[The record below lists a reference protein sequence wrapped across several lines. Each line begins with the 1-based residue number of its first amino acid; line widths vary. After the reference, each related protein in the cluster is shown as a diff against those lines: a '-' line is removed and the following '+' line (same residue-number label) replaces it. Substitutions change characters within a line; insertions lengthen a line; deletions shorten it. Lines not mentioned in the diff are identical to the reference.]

1 MPQKERLRVWRNEL
15 KKTSGGLTRDQLT
28 KNKRGKI
35 VSRKKSGQAVGDANN
50 LGSWLRGKGDKFA
63 GKPKGLDEKEE
74 EKLAEVPA
82 KKTKVKQAAPKKKQ
96 VAPKKVPVAPK
107 KVPVPKKKKVVVVDL
122 TDSPVKAPKKPKKKK
137 KLEPMMPGEKKSS
150 NISVGNI
157 IAPTKVDEEKEKAM
171 YEELRKMGMSDKE
184 IKDALGG
191 GFSSLAGKVRRLLKA
206 SKRRGK
212 RRTKKQLLQ
221 DVLDL

>member
-82 KKTKVKQAAPKKKQ
+82 KKTKVKQAAPKKQ

-150 NISVGNI
+150 NISGGNI

-191 GFSSLAGKVRRLLKA
+191 GFSSLAGKVRRMLKA

>member
-82 KKTKVKQAAPKKKQ
+82 KKTKAAPKKKQAAPKKKQ
-96 VAPKKVPVAPK
+96 AAPKKKAA
-107 KVPVPKKKKVVVVDL
+107 VVDL
-122 TDSPVKAPKKPKKKK
+122 TDSPVKAEKPKPKKK
-137 KLEPMMPGEKKSS
+137 KLEPMLPGEQKSS
-150 NISVGNI
+150 KISVGNI
-157 IAPTKVDEEKEKAM
+157 LGKEERDRDAEAHQRKVM
-171 YEELRKMGMSDKE
+171 LRMGFTNKE
-184 IKDALGG
+184 IDDALSGG
-191 GFSSLAGKVRRLLKA
+191 RLSLAGKVRRMLKA

-221 DVLDL
+221 DVLEL

>member
-82 KKTKVKQAAPKKKQ
+82 KKTKA
-96 VAPKKVPVAPK
+96 APK